1 MLSENI
7 LPMKFSNLQKYYNCN
22 TLSHTHRAQDVLDVY
37 VLFDA
42 IAACISLEEKD
53 LCKIGQLALG
63 MVIDTAATIVGDRE
77 KASELLLF
85 EVVADK
91 VCGCCYERAWYAKNG
106 G

>member
-1 MLSENI
+1 M
-7 LPMKFSNLQKYYNCN
+7 P
-22 TLSHTHRAQDVLDVY
+22 RAQDIMDVY

-42 IAACISLEEKD
+42 ITTCIASEEKE

-63 MVIDTAATIVGDRE
+63 MVIDTAATIIGERE

-91 VCGCCYERAWYAKNG
+91 VCSCCYERAWFAKCG

>member
-1 MLSENI
+1 M
-7 LPMKFSNLQKYYNCN
+7 YN

-37 VLFDA
+37 VLLDA
-42 IAACISLEEKD
+42 FAACISSEEKD

>member
-1 MLSENI
+1 MLYVSEKYFNNENVTIYANI
-7 LPMKFSNLQKYYNCN
+7 SP
-22 TLSHTHRAQDVLDVY
+22 LSHRAQDVLDVY

-42 IAACISLEEKD
+42 IATCISSEEKD
-53 LCKIGQLALG
+53 LCKIGQVALG

>member
-1 MLSENI
+1 MVVI
-7 LPMKFSNLQKYYNCN
+7 VIHADVCP
-22 TLSHTHRAQDVLDVY
+22 TDRAQNVMDVY

-42 IAACISLEEKD
+42 ITTCIASDEKD
-53 LCKIGQLALG
+53 LCKIGQLGLG

-85 EVVADK
+85 EVIADK